1 MHIYDWSSDVCSS
14 DLVSARDRGKARDV
28 DLGGLQWF
36 DDPVALAREAEADVV
51 VELIGGSEDP
61 ARQIVETALRAGRHV
76 VTANKAL
83 LAHHGTALA
92 TLAEGVGRTI
102 GYEAAVAG
110 GIPIIKGLRAGLAAH
125 RQIGRAHVGTHV
137 TNAHLV

>member
-1 MHIYDWSSDVCSS
+1 MAMFCFFKGDGDHRDLHLLTHSFPKRRSSDRLLEQNAASIAARAGRALQVTA
-14 DLVSARDRGKARDV
+14 VSARDRGKARDV

-76 VTANKAL
+76 VTANKA
-83 LAHHGTALA
+83 
-92 TLAEGVGRTI
+92 
-102 GYEAAVAG
+102 
-110 GIPIIKGLRAGLAAH
+110 
-125 RQIGRAHVGTHV
+125 QIGRAHV
-137 TNAHLV
+137 